1 MRRLLFDVV
10 PPTTTRSLAGRVVH
24 ARCTTRTSSQSRLSV
39 VCTVCCVEASDR
51 ITSTAAAATARG
63 SASLNMFHNSYFDC
77 VDGKKTLYS
86 SVYCAVYPFKLQV
99 TEFLEN
105 AWQFYRPRVRP
116 SACFYPILW
125 IDFTF
130 IFCMYMGH
138 EHSSPGTESQDQR
151 SMQTMRATRVIA
163 TSCHTQNWYYHQR
176 CYTHHIVR
184 QSSCSR
190 NVTWYA
196 SQHAKFVIWTQPS
209 PIHELT
215 WIHVHL
221 WTRPVLAADIV
232 QDRAQS

>member
-105 AWQFYRPRVRP
+105 A
-116 SACFYPILW
+116 
-125 IDFTF
+125 
-130 IFCMYMGH
+130 
-138 EHSSPGTESQDQR
+138 
-151 SMQTMRATRVIA
+151 
-163 TSCHTQNWYYHQR
+163 
-176 CYTHHIVR
+176 
-184 QSSCSR
+184 
-190 NVTWYA
+190 
-196 SQHAKFVIWTQPS
+196 
-209 PIHELT
+209 
-215 WIHVHL
+215 
-221 WTRPVLAADIV
+221 
-232 QDRAQS
+232 